1 MKKMFVLFVLMV
13 VVLFFVIAGEL
24 ADLEFLF
31 SVVSKQNYNLKLWL
45 RKEESVWF
53 RLNVLY
59 FVLNEG
65 IKIESL

>member
-1 MKKMFVLFVLMV
+1 MFVLFVLMV

-24 ADLEFLF
+24 ANLEFLF
-31 SVVSKQNYNLKLWL
+31 FVVSKQNYNLKLWL

>member
-1 MKKMFVLFVLMV
+1 MFVLFVLMV

>member
-1 MKKMFVLFVLMV
+1 
-13 VVLFFVIAGEL
+13 VIAGEL

>member
-1 MKKMFVLFVLMV
+1 MFVLFVLMV
-13 VVLFFVIAGEL
+13 VVLFYVIAGEL
-24 ADLEFLF
+24 ANLEFLF

-53 RLNVLY
+53 RLNVLS

-65 IKIESL
+65 IQIESL

>member
-13 VVLFFVIAGEL
+13 VVLFYVIAGEL
-24 ADLEFLF
+24 ANLEFLF

-53 RLNVLY
+53 RLNVLS

-65 IKIESL
+65 IQFESL